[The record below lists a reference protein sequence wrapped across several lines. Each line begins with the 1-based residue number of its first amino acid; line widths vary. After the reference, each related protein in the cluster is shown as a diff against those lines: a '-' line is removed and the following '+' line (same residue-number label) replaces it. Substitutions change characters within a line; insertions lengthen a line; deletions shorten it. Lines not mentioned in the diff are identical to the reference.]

1 MKATDIRDLVHF
13 ADDSARR
20 STLFESKHL
29 WSEVICLEGSQSVGP
44 MADEGSDAIVT
55 VLAGE
60 VAAQV
65 DSRRVRMRQW
75 EALLVPAGGELTIK
89 NASPEPTVVLL
100 VLSPPPP
107 SGAMVA

>member
-13 ADDSARR
+13 TDDSPKR

-29 WSEVICLEGSQSVGP
+29 WSEVICLEGAQTVGP
-44 MADEGSDAIVT
+44 MTDAGSDAIVT

-65 DSRRVRMRQW
+65 DSRRLRMGQW
-75 EALLVPAGGELTIK
+75 EAILVPAGGELTIK
-89 NASPEPTVVLL
+89 NASSEPTVVLL
-100 VLSPPPP
+100 VLSPPP
-107 SGAMVA
+107 GAPQ

>member
-13 ADDSARR
+13 ADDSAKR
-20 STLFESKHL
+20 SALFESEHL
-29 WSEVICLEGSQSVGP
+29 WSEVICLEGSQGVGP
-44 MADEGSDAIVT
+44 MSDDGSDALVT

-75 EALLVPAGGELTIK
+75 EALLVPAGSELTIK
-89 NASPEPTVVLL
+89 NASSEPTVVLL
-100 VLSPPPP
+100 VLSPPP
-107 SGAMVA
+107 SSTE

>member
-13 ADDSARR
+13 ADDSAKR

-29 WSEVICLEGSQSVGP
+29 WSEVICLEGAQGVGP
-44 MADEGSDAIVT
+44 MTDAGSDAIVT

-65 DSRRVRMRQW
+65 GSKRVRLRQW
-75 EALLVPAGGELTIK
+75 EAILVPAGGELTLN

-100 VLSPPPP
+100 VLSPPPESP
-107 SGAMVA
+107 E